1 MRAASVGGV
10 MVALCWLSS
19 AAWASEPA
27 LQLHGFAS
35 QALIWTSD
43 NRFYGDSPDVSLDF
57 TELGLN
63 GSWRAD
69 PRLLLAAQVLVRRAG
84 EMSDATP
91 WLDYALADATLVS
104 TPAYRLGVR
113 MGRIKN
119 PVGLYN
125 ETRDVPFTRPGIFLP
140 QVVYFDRVRNMMLAS
155 DGLMVYG
162 ERYTDL
168 GTFSATLGAGLPL
181 LDANVEWN
189 YLLDDHDGELEPEH
203 PVPLLSLWYADP
215 AERLRLGLSG
225 AAMHSRFDSGSEAAI
240 DAGNLDI
247 RYWLASA
254 QYNAANWTLAGEYAH
269 ILIDWR
275 HFRPEA
281 DRHHAIQTGWYLQA
295 AYRLSPAIELMLRYE
310 EGDAD
315 RRLGDLHLHC
325 PASDHSRIWVVG
337 TRWDLGRRLML
348 RLEYQRH
355 HGGFTLSYRENPP
368 GDGVVED
375 WDLFAAQISLRF

>member
-1 MRAASVGGV
+1 
-10 MVALCWLSS
+10 MVLALYCLPSL
-19 AAWASEPA
+19 AWATEPA

-35 QALIWTSD
+35 QALVWTSD
-43 NRFYGDSPDVSLDF
+43 NRFFGDSPDVSLDF

-69 PRLLLAAQVLVRRAG
+69 PRLLLAAQVMIRRAG

-104 TPAYRLGVR
+104 APTHRIGLR

-119 PVGLYN
+119 PIGLYN

-225 AAMHSRFDSGSEAAI
+225 ALMQSRFDRGSHAEI
-240 DAGNLDI
+240 GPGVLGM
-247 RYWLASA
+247 RYWLGSI
-254 QYNAANWTLAGEYAH
+254 QYNAANWTLAAEYAH

-275 HFRPEA
+275 DFLASGGGR
-281 DRHHAIQTGWYLQA
+281 DHHALQTGWYLQA
-295 AYRLSPAIELMLRYE
+295 TYRLSSALELMLRYE

-315 RRLGDLHLHC
+315 RHLGDSQFRC
-325 PASDHSRIWVVG
+325 PSSDHSRIWAAG
-337 TRWDLGRRLML
+337 LRWDLGSRWML

-355 HGGFTLSYRENPP
+355 HGGLILSSRENSP
-368 GDGVVED
+368 DESVIED
-375 WDLFAAQISLRF
+375 WDLFAAQLSLRF